1 MIKPIRTLTSALAV
15 SLLSTSAFAA
25 GQCEKIVFS
34 DVGWTDITT
43 TTAATRQVLE
53 ALGYD
58 VSVKVLSVPV
68 TFASLES
75 DDVDIFLG
83 NWMPA
88 QSGAIGPYLKSGEIE
103 KVATNLT
110 GTNYTL
116 AVPEYTYDKGLT
128 DYADIA
134 DFRDEL
140 DGEIYGIEPG
150 NEGNAYLIGLAEANT
165 FGLEGFKVVE
175 SSEQGMLAQVGRLVA
190 DNEDVV
196 FLGWAPHPM
205 NSAFPI
211 KYLTG
216 GEDFFGGEG
225 VVDTVTRKGFA
236 EECPN
241 VGKLLANL
249 EFSLPMENEIMGKI
263 LNDGEEA
270 GPATLAWM
278 QANPEAVLAWVEGV
292 TTLDGGDA
300 AAALKAE
307 LSL

>member
-1 MIKPIRTLTSALAV
+1 MIKTALTLTSALAL
-15 SLLSTSAFAA
+15 SLLSTSAFA
-25 GQCEKIVFS
+25 GQCDKVTFS

-58 VSVKVLSVPV
+58 VNVKVLSVPV

-88 QSGAIGPYLKSGEIE
+88 QSGTIDPYLKSGEIE
-103 KVATNLT
+103 KVATNLE

-116 AVPEYTYDKGLT
+116 AVPQYTYDAGLT
-128 DYADIA
+128 DYSKIA
-134 DFRDEL
+134 DFREQL
-140 DGEIYGIEPG
+140 DGKIYGIEPG
-150 NEGNAYLIGLAEANT
+150 NEGNAYLVGLTEENK
-165 FGLEGFKVVE
+165 FGLKDFKVVE
-175 SSEQGMLAQVGRLVA
+175 SSEQGMLAQVGRLVK
-190 DNEDVV
+190 DHKDVV

-205 NSAFPI
+205 NSSFDL
-211 KYLTG
+211 KYLPG

-225 VVDTVTRKGFA
+225 VVQTVTRKGYV
-236 EECPN
+236 EQCPN
-241 VGKLLANL
+241 VGKLLENL
-249 EFSLPMENEIMGKI
+249 SFTLPMENEIMGKI

-270 GPATLAWM
+270 GDASLAWM
-278 QANPEAVLAWVEGV
+278 QANPDAVMAWLDGV
-292 TTLDGGDA
+292 TARDGSDA
-300 AAALKAE
+300 ATAVKAG